1 MSIDI
6 TGGASRRKWYEMVR
20 IPLKGD
26 PVYVRVDQYDPVL
39 RSHCQLDGEE
49 CVFPSLPDSPPQLP
63 F

>member
-6 TGGASRRKWYEMVR
+6 TGGASRRKWYETVR

-26 PVYVRVDQYDPVL
+26 AVYPRVDQYDPVL
-39 RSHCQLDGEE
+39 RSHCRLDGEE
-49 CVFPSLPDSPPQLP
+49 CVFPHPADTGPESP